1 MSNPR
6 SSKLG
11 SSRTRSTL
19 VVVVVVSFVTASG
32 SGSGAAA
39 AAAMGRGLATIWVMV
54 LVLVAKRMVRYLN
67 CIFGFVSDGGDGCCG
82 GGWLS
87 DWVD

>member
-19 VVVVVVSFVTASG
+19 VVVVMSFVTASG

-39 AAAMGRGLATIWVMV
+39 AAAMGRGLAAIWVMV
-54 LVLVAKRMVRYLN
+54 VALVVKRMVRYLN
-67 CIFGFVSDGGDGCCG
+67 CIFGFFWMGEMDVVVVVVVG
-82 GGWLS
+82 
-87 DWVD
+87 

>member
-19 VVVVVVSFVTASG
+19 VVVVMSFVTAASG

-39 AAAMGRGLATIWVMV
+39 AAAMGRGLAAIWVMV
-54 LVLVAKRMVRYLN
+54 VALVVKRMARYLN
-67 CIFGFVSDGGDGCCG
+67 CILGFFWMGE
-82 GGWLS
+82 
-87 DWVD
+87 VDVVAVVD

>member
-1 MSNPR
+1 M
-6 SSKLG
+6 
-11 SSRTRSTL
+11 
-19 VVVVVVSFVTASG
+19 SFVAAAASG

-39 AAAMGRGLATIWVMV
+39 AMGRGLAAIWVMV

-67 CIFGFVSDGGDGCCG
+67 CIFGFVLDGGDGCCG

-87 DWVD
+87 D

>member
-11 SSRTRSTL
+11 SSRTCSTL
-19 VVVVVVSFVTASG
+19 VVVVMSFVTAASG

-39 AAAMGRGLATIWVMV
+39 AAAMGRGLAAIWVMV
-54 LVLVAKRMVRYLN
+54 VALVVKRMARYLN
-67 CIFGFVSDGGDGCCG
+67 CILGFFWMGE
-82 GGWLS
+82 
-87 DWVD
+87 VDVVAVVD

>member
-19 VVVVVVSFVTASG
+19 VVVVMSFVTAASG

-39 AAAMGRGLATIWVMV
+39 AAAMGRGLAAIWVMV
-54 LVLVAKRMVRYLN
+54 VALVVKRMVRYLN
-67 CIFGFVSDGGDGCCG
+67 CIFGFFFWMGEMDVVVVVVVG
-82 GGWLS
+82 
-87 DWVD
+87 

>member
-19 VVVVVVSFVTASG
+19 VVVVMSFVTAASG

-39 AAAMGRGLATIWVMV
+39 AAAMGRGLAAIWVMV
-54 LVLVAKRMVRYLN
+54 VALVVKRMVRYLN
-67 CIFGFVSDGGDGCCG
+67 CIFGFF
-82 GGWLS
+82 
-87 DWVD
+87 WVGEMDVVVVVVVVG

>member
-19 VVVVVVSFVTASG
+19 VVVVMSFVTAASG

-39 AAAMGRGLATIWVMV
+39 AAAMGRGLAAIWVMV
-54 LVLVAKRMVRYLN
+54 VALVVKRMVRYLN
-67 CIFGFVSDGGDGCCG
+67 CIFGFFWMGEMDGVVVVVVG
-82 GGWLS
+82 
-87 DWVD
+87 